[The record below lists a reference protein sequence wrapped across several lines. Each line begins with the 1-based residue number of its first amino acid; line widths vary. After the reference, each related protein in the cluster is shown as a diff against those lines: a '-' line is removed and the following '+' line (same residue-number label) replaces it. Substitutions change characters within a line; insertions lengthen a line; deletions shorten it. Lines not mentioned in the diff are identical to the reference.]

1 MVLVYDPERTELVV
15 QRLVLVGKSL
25 RLVAIVGSMVV
36 ITTLLTIAGGIV
48 WPDAWWLLSV
58 IGLFVGYG
66 LGEYTT
72 ALLLAL
78 LEWMA
83 QSLVAQ
89 NELIAVQHQRGES

>member
-1 MVLVYDPERTELVV
+1 MLVYDPERTELVV

-25 RLVAIVGSMVV
+25 RLAAIVGSMVV
-36 ITTLLTIAGGIV
+36 ITALLTIAGGIV
-48 WPDAWWLLSV
+48 WPDVWWLLSV

-89 NELIAVQHQRGES
+89 NELIAVQRRRGES